1 MLYSKTNTDNDLP
14 NLSNLLIFRL
24 LPILLAGIGLS
35 GIALGQTN
43 SLPANPDSAL
53 VTALSRIE
61 GDPLRLSDVLD
72 RALTQS
78 AQVHDAKGALAA
90 ARGALRRERGTFDPE
105 LYADLSKSSEQQ
117 PSASPFTGAAVLK
130 PKTTAGEAGARV
142 TLPTGTELQASVVGT
157 KLETNSAYAS
167 LNPQYNATG
176 NLTVRQPLLQGFG
189 PATWGSYSQAQRNY
203 EAAKQ
208 RYEDAVAGVR
218 TLAESVYWNLYA
230 GARDLA
236 VARLTAE
243 RAAAFLNEVE
253 TRANAGLVGP
263 NQVNSAKAFQ
273 AEQELVLLDAEENLS
288 RISDD
293 LAVLIGERAEGTF
306 MRYRT
311 TDEPPL
317 QYALEPEDSVV
328 ARALRSN
335 HQLIAAEWDVKSMQ
349 ALARAAWWNA
359 LPRLDVFGALGGNGL
374 SGTGRDVIF
383 GSDTLHNSRDD
394 RFADAL
400 DQALHRDYPT
410 WTIGLNLTIPILLRE
425 KGGERDRVK
434 AELSRAEWRY
444 IQLKRTLEEQVR
456 ISYRELAHGQD
467 RERAAK
473 VGVEA
478 SVNQVRIGLIEYENG
493 RTTAFEL
500 VRLGADLANAQR
512 RYSQAL
518 VRTAK
523 AMARLRQL
531 APESSE
537 SE

>member
-1 MLYSKTNTDNDLP
+1 M
-14 NLSNLLIFRL
+14 
-24 LPILLAGIGLS
+24 S
-35 GIALGQTN
+35 GIASGQTDT
-43 SLPANPDSAL
+43 LPANPDSAL
-53 VTALSRIE
+53 VLALSRIE
-61 GDPLRLSDVLD
+61 GDPLRLSDVMG
-72 RALTQS
+72 RALMQS
-78 AQVHDAKGALAA
+78 AQVRDARAALAA
-90 ARGALRRERGTFDPE
+90 ARGALKRERGSFDPE
-105 LYADLSKSSEQQ
+105 LYADVSQSSQQQ
-117 PSASPFTGAAVLK
+117 PSASPFSGAAVLK

-142 TLPTGTELQASVVGT
+142 TLPTGTELQASVIGT

-176 NLTVRQPLLQGFG
+176 NFTVRQPLLQGFG
-189 PATWGSYSQAQRNY
+189 PAAWGNYSQAQRNY

-208 RYEDAVAGVR
+208 RYDDAVAGIR
-218 TLAESVYWNLYA
+218 TLAESIYWDLYA
-230 GARDLA
+230 GGRDLA

-243 RAAAFLNEVE
+243 RAAAFLREVE
-253 TRANAGLVGP
+253 TRATAGLVGP

-273 AEQELVLLDAEENLS
+273 AEQELTLLDAEENLS

-293 LAVLIGERAEGTF
+293 LAVLIGERAAASFT
-306 MRYRT
+306 RYRA
-311 TDEPPL
+311 TDEPPPPSI
-317 QYALEPEDSVV
+317 LEPEDSVV
-328 ARALRSN
+328 ARALRTN
-335 HQLIAAEWDVKSMQ
+335 HQLIAAEWDIKSMQ
-349 ALARAAWWNA
+349 ALTRAARWNA

-400 DQALHRDYPT
+400 NQALHRDYPT
-410 WTIGLNLTIPILLRE
+410 WTIGLHVSIPILLRE
-425 KGGERDRVK
+425 KGGERDRMK

-456 ISYRELAHGQD
+456 ISCRELTHGHD

-473 VGVEA
+473 EGVQA

-512 RYSQAL
+512 RYSQTL

-531 APESSE
+531 APETAE
-537 SE
+537 GK

>member
-1 MLYSKTNTDNDLP
+1 MN
-14 NLSNLLIFRL
+14 FR
-24 LPILLAGIGLS
+24 ILLVLSVGILLS
-35 GIALGQTN
+35 RVVLAQTDT
-43 SLPANPDSAL
+43 LPANPDSAL
-53 VTALSRIE
+53 ITSLNQIE
-61 GDPLRLSDVLD
+61 GAPLRLSDVID

-90 ARGALRRERGTFDPE
+90 ARGALKRERGTFDPE
-105 LYADLSKSSEQQ
+105 LYADLSKSSQQQ
-117 PSASPFTGAAVLK
+117 PSASPFSGAAVLK
-130 PKTTAGEAGARV
+130 PKTTAGEAGARM
-142 TLPTGTELQASVVGT
+142 TLPTGTEVQASVVGT
-157 KLETNSAYAS
+157 KLETNSAYAT

-189 PATWGSYSQAQRNY
+189 PAAWGDYSQAQRNY

-218 TLAESVYWNLYA
+218 TLAESIYWDLYA

-236 VARLTAE
+236 VARLTAD
-243 RAAAFLNEVE
+243 RAAAFLKEVE
-253 TRANAGLVGP
+253 TRAKAGLVGP
-263 NQVNSAKAFQ
+263 NQVNSARAFQ
-273 AEQELVLLDAEENLS
+273 AEQELVLLDAEDNLS

-293 LAVLIGERAEGTF
+293 LAVLIGERASGSFT
-306 MRYRT
+306 RYRT
-311 TDEPPL
+311 TDEPPPPN
-317 QYALEPEDSVV
+317 ALEPEDSVV
-328 ARALRSN
+328 ARALRTN

-383 GSDTLHNSRDD
+383 GADTIRNSRDD
-394 RFADAL
+394 HFADAL

-410 WTIGLNLTIPILLRE
+410 WTIGLSLTIPILLRE

-434 AELSRAEWRY
+434 AELSRTEWRY
-444 IQLKRTLEEQVR
+444 IQQKRTLEEQVR
-456 ISYRELAHGQD
+456 ISYRELAHGVD

-473 VGVEA
+473 EGVEA
-478 SVNQVRIGLIEYENG
+478 SVNQVRIGMIEYENG

-523 AMARLRQL
+523 AMARMRQL
-531 APESSE
+531 APQTSE